1 MAKYFKMVKI
11 SKREFVEKT
20 GENLGCYTQ
29 SVVPV
34 EKEIFV
40 AIDEEREYEIQI
52 PLDYFE

>member
-20 GENLGCYTQ
+20 GENLGGYSQ

-52 PLDYFE
+52 PLDCFE